1 MDKINL
7 KWVYEID
14 NINWDEL
21 ANLYKIA
28 PLGDKKAQELKIV
41 FTNSRYK
48 CFAYDD
54 TKIVGVGRALADGV
68 DTSYLCDIAIHP
80 QYQGYGLGKEIVKKL
95 IDFSKEHN
103 KLILYANIGKE
114 PFYAKLGFA
123 KMNTAMAIFKNQ
135 EQALERGLVSYLE

>member
-1 MDKINL
+1 LDKINL
-7 KWVYEID
+7 KWIYEID
-14 NINWDEL
+14 NVNWDEL
-21 ANLYKIA
+21 AHLYKIA

>member
-7 KWVYEID
+7 KWIYEID
-14 NINWDEL
+14 NVNWDEL
-21 ANLYKIA
+21 AHLYKIA